1 MIVCFRVSEDNI
13 ALPPWTLVS
22 IGVASLFLLIVA
34 VLCVVVRCV
43 PRKSKPCSHKRIGA
57 WSFAL
62 PSINRILRFL
72 RFLDV
77 TKIIQFSS
85 YVKTLEIFFHYI

>member
-13 ALPPWTLVS
+13 ALPLWTLVS

-57 WSFAL
+57 WSFAFNKQN
-62 PSINRILRFL
+62 S
-72 RFLDV
+72 
-77 TKIIQFSS
+77 
-85 YVKTLEIFFHYI
+85 